1 MENNQFS
8 KSLIG
13 GVIVHVLYN
22 YFVYYLFVLPIHIWM
37 NAVVRLHNQ
46 KTQGRLSL
54 KNSKSRWPLLS
65 FLKSFILE
73 FMIDASIFLTP
84 LLGALYLIVYLIGVI
99 YTFTQLSSYDYP
111 GYDYYGLSFG
121 AILLGIL
128 GILLYVLWLPIAIK
142 LYGELL
148 RILIL
153 PIKKFILWCEK
164 PPQHLDIEMRN
175 R

>member
-84 LLGALYLIVYLIGVI
+84 LLGALYLIVYLSVI
-99 YTFTQLSSYDYP
+99 SQISSYDYP
-111 GYDYYGLSFG
+111 VHYGLSFG